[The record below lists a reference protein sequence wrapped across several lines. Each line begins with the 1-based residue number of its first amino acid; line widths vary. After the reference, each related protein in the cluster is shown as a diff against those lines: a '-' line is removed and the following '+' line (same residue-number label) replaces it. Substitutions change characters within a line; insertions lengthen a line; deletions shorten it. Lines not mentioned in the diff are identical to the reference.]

1 MVGIGTLC
9 RSDALFI
16 GGIQSAVADI
26 VHDCAGKQV
35 DILQNNAQ
43 RAPQVG
49 LSNLVDVDAVIAD
62 LAVRQ
67 IIEPV
72 NQVGDSS
79 LSGAGRTDKRHLFAG
94 LCVQA
99 HVVQHDLIRHI
110 AEVHVKEP
118 DIALHPGI
126 GDCAVSVGMFPRPHA
141 CAVVGLREN
150 AVLLLGIDQRHIALV
165 GLRLFVQQFE
175 DTSCAGKRHN
185 DCTRLLGNLADGH
198 GKAAAQLQKGCNCT
212 QR

>member
-1 MVGIGTLC
+1 MLRQAWKAGQNCIVAVRQQHDEVVGIGTLC

-16 GGIQSAVADI
+16 GGIQSALADI

-79 LSGAGRTDKRHLFAG
+79 LSGAGRTDEGDLLAG
-94 LCVQA
+94 LGVERDVMQ
-99 HVVQHDLIRHI
+99 DLFIRRI
-110 AEVHVKEP
+110 TEVHVIEH
-118 DIALHPGI
+118 DAPGKLRVC
-126 GDCAVSVGMFPRPHA
+126 DRAVAVRHHMSQAFRQVPVSAVPARFPSDPSRCH
-141 CAVVGLREN
+141 L
-150 AVLLLGIDQRHIALV
+150 
-165 GLRLFVQQFE
+165 
-175 DTSCAGKRHN
+175 
-185 DCTRLLGNLADGH
+185 
-198 GKAAAQLQKGCNCT
+198 
-212 QR
+212 